1 MHYSEPVKKES
12 STSGKVVCDDLAE
25 RKKFISYQPNSWPEI
40 NNDISLF
47 WKDLEKI
54 FNETILSEIENV
66 ISDAKT
72 VNDGLEHRGHVVAL
86 ALFCAIDTLSSYAY
100 QDEKVVVCPECKRK
114 DSIGPR
120 YQKYIEE
127 FFPNSYKP
135 YASNLYKFYRNNLV
149 HSWNLF
155 EASILPGNESI
166 TKIQDN
172 VLSFG
177 LLNFFDALK
186 ESVKNFGDKFKT
198 EEKLQKDSKNRYQ
211 QLHLSAKK

>member
-1 MHYSEPVKKES
+1 M
-12 STSGKVVCDDLAE
+12 
-25 RKKFISYQPNSWPEI
+25 
-40 NNDISLF
+40 
-47 WKDLEKI
+47 
-54 FNETILSEIENV
+54 
-66 ISDAKT
+66 
-72 VNDGLEHRGHVVAL
+72 
-86 ALFCAIDTLSSYAY
+86 
-100 QDEKVVVCPECKRK
+100 
-114 DSIGPR
+114 
-120 YQKYIEE
+120 
-127 FFPNSYKP
+127 
-135 YASNLYKFYRNNLV
+135 V

>member
-12 STSGKVVCDDLAE
+12 STSGKVICNDLDE
-25 RKKFISYQPNSWPEI
+25 REKFVSWQPSSWPEI
-40 NNDISLF
+40 NNDILSF
-47 WKDLEKI
+47 WKDLGKI
-54 FNETILSEIENV
+54 FDETILSEIENV
-66 ISDAKT
+66 ISDAKV
-72 VNDGLEHRGHVVAL
+72 VNNGLSHRGYVVAL

-100 QDEKVVVCPECKRK
+100 QDEKVVMCSKCNRK

-127 FFPNSYKP
+127 FFPDPYKP

-155 EASILPGNESI
+155 EASILPGDESI
-166 TKIQDN
+166 TKIHDN
-172 VLSFG
+172 YLSFG
-177 LLNFFDALK
+177 LLNFFDAVK

-198 EEKLQKDSKNRYQ
+198 DEKLQKSSKKRYQ
-211 QLHLSAKK
+211 QLRLSAKK